1 MPLRIFT
8 NLSSLNAQRN
18 YGINSNMLSTSLARV
33 ASGLRVNKS
42 ADDAAALSISTSL
55 NSDARTLAQGA
66 QNLNDGLSMA
76 KVAEGGINEQSNIII
91 RMRELAT
98 QAASGTI
105 GQNQRD
111 TVQLEFS
118 SLMKELDR
126 ISATSEY
133 NGQKLLDGS
142 LSATAL
148 NEVVLQIGLNSNS
161 NNRIS
166 LNKDINI
173 TSTSSSGLNIS
184 TLSVSTQSQAV
195 TAMQNLA
202 SATITLNGI
211 RARLGATE
219 NRFSVAL
226 NNLNVSVVNLT
237 SAESGFK
244 DADMAAEFATLTRNQ
259 ILSQAS
265 QAMVGQSNLL
275 PQGVL
280 QLIR

>member
-1 MPLRIFT
+1 
-8 NLSSLNAQRN
+8 
-18 YGINSNMLSTSLARV
+18 MLSTSLARV
-33 ASGLRVNKS
+33 ASGLRVTRS

-76 KVAEGGINEQSNIII
+76 KVAEGGINEQANIII
-91 RMRELAT
+91 RMRELAA

-173 TSTSSSGLNIS
+173 TSTSSSGLSIS

-195 TAMQNLA
+195 TAMQNLT
-202 SATITLNGI
+202 SATTTLNGI
-211 RARLGATE
+211 RARLAATE
-219 NRFSVAL
+219 NRFTVAL

>member
-33 ASGLRVNKS
+33 ASGLRVNRS

-76 KVAEGGINEQSNIII
+76 KVAEGGINEQANIII

-98 QAASGTI
+98 QAASSTI

-166 LNKDINI
+166 LNQDINI

-184 TLSVSTQSQAV
+184 TLSVSSQSQAV
-195 TAMQNLA
+195 TAMQNLT
-202 SATITLNGI
+202 SATTTLNGV
-211 RARLGATE
+211 RARIGATE
-219 NRFSVAL
+219 NRFTIAL